1 MTILNYHG
9 FRDWAV
15 RKDENEDLK
24 RSFTFGFELEVT
36 LNDDSNSVIDGSN
49 SVTPTM
55 LSNKIKSKFG
65 KLFVC
70 ERDGSIG
77 NGVEIISQPMTWKW
91 FINHL
96 DTFKELLNLCV
107 ESGFDS
113 HTGDLCGLHVHIGR
127 EALCGFDNN
136 NRSLNQDS
144 VITNINYI
152 MERYQNELYKFSR
165 RTLDSYRQWC
175 NSRTDLID
183 LNGHKFID
191 KERIGEASN
200 DITDRYYSLNLC
212 NEKTIEFRFLR
223 GTLKWETFFISLN
236 LLKNIVENSRKS
248 SHVISFEDLIFNGLD
263 DDFKKY
269 AIDYCK
275 KRKITDEESDW
286 KKPLFLEK
294 ANSESL
300 SNIFRFN
307 ELDLAN
313 DILNDE

>member
-24 RSFTFGFELEVT
+24 RNFTFGFELEVT
-36 LNDDSNSVIDGSN
+36 LNDDSN

-65 KLFVC
+65 KLFIC

-91 FINHL
+91 FMNHL

-175 NSRTDLID
+175 SSRTDLID

-191 KERIGEASN
+191 KERVGEASN

-248 SHVISFEDLIFNGLD
+248 SHVITLEDLIFN
-263 DDFKKY
+263 
-269 AIDYCK
+269 
-275 KRKITDEESDW
+275 
-286 KKPLFLEK
+286 
-294 ANSESL
+294 
-300 SNIFRFN
+300 
-307 ELDLAN
+307 
-313 DILNDE
+313 

>member
-36 LNDDSNSVIDGSN
+36 LNDDSN

-91 FINHL
+91 FMNHL

-175 NSRTDLID
+175 SSRTDLID

-200 DITDRYYSLNLC
+200 DITDRYAYDG
-212 NEKTIEFRFLR
+212 KMVR
-223 GTLKWETFFISLN
+223 
-236 LLKNIVENSRKS
+236 V
-248 SHVISFEDLIFNGLD
+248 
-263 DDFKKY
+263 
-269 AIDYCK
+269 
-275 KRKITDEESDW
+275 
-286 KKPLFLEK
+286 
-294 ANSESL
+294 
-300 SNIFRFN
+300 
-307 ELDLAN
+307 
-313 DILNDE
+313 

>member
-36 LNDDSNSVIDGSN
+36 LNDDSN

-107 ESGFDS
+107 ESG
-113 HTGDLCGLHVHIGR
+113 
-127 EALCGFDNN
+127 
-136 NRSLNQDS
+136 
-144 VITNINYI
+144 
-152 MERYQNELYKFSR
+152 
-165 RTLDSYRQWC
+165 
-175 NSRTDLID
+175 
-183 LNGHKFID
+183 
-191 KERIGEASN
+191 
-200 DITDRYYSLNLC
+200 
-212 NEKTIEFRFLR
+212 
-223 GTLKWETFFISLN
+223 
-236 LLKNIVENSRKS
+236 
-248 SHVISFEDLIFNGLD
+248 VIS
-263 DDFKKY
+263 
-269 AIDYCK
+269 AA
-275 KRKITDEESDW
+275 S
-286 KKPLFLEK
+286 
-294 ANSESL
+294 
-300 SNIFRFN
+300 
-307 ELDLAN
+307 
-313 DILNDE
+313 

>member
-24 RSFTFGFELEVT
+24 RNFTFGYELEVT
-36 LNDDSNSVIDGSN
+36 LLDDSN

-70 ERDGSIG
+70 ERDSSIG

-91 FINHL
+91 FMNHL

-113 HTGDLCGLHVHIGR
+113 HTGDKCGLHVHIGR
-127 EALCGFDNN
+127 EALGGFDNN
-136 NRSLNQDS
+136 NRSLNQNY

-152 MERYQNELYKFSR
+152 MERYQNELLKFSR
-165 RTLDSYRQWC
+165 RTRRSYSRWC
-175 NSRTDLID
+175 SARTNLID
-183 LNGHKFID
+183 MNGHAFID
-191 KERIGEASN
+191 KYRISKVSN
-200 DITDRYYSLNLC
+200 DITNRYYSLNLC

-236 LLKNIVENSRKS
+236 LLRNIVENSRKS
-248 SHVISFEDLIFNGLD
+248 NHVITLEDLIFNGLD
-263 DDFKKY
+263 DEFKIY

-275 KRKITDEESDW
+275 KRKITDEECDW

-294 ANSESL
+294 THSESL
-300 SNIFRFN
+300 SNIFQFN

-313 DILNDE
+313 DILND